1 MGHVPLSACSPL
13 DPSQRLVSGLPA
25 ERIEIFEDGV
35 RQDIPARRS
44 RPLDDGVT
52 IMSRISKFIAPYRID
67 DGKRFRLKSID
78 PGDSGKLESEMKKES
93 KDLLRTGVERL
104 CDLQE
109 RLYAQ
114 DRWALLL
121 IFQALDAAGKDSVIK
136 HVLSGVNPQGC
147 QVVSFKSPTSEEL
160 DHDFMWRALRHLPER
175 GRIGIFNR
183 SYYEDVLIV
192 KTNPE
197 ILAAQK
203 LPEQLVGKDLWDNRY
218 QDIRAIERYLARNGV
233 IVLKFF
239 LYVSKDEQKKRFLER
254 LDRPEKNWKFNIADL
269 EARERWDDYMDVY
282 QDAIRETA
290 SPHAPWFV
298 VPADKKWFTR
308 LVVAAAAIDAL
319 ESLNLKY
326 PEVDARQK
334 QELARGRVR
343 LNGGPAKAERL
354 SA

>member
-1 MGHVPLSACSPL
+1 
-13 DPSQRLVSGLPA
+13 
-25 ERIEIFEDGV
+25 
-35 RQDIPARRS
+35 
-44 RPLDDGVT
+44 
-52 IMSRISKFIAPYRID
+52 MSRLSKFIAPYRVD
-67 DGKRFRLKSID
+67 EGKRFKMKSID
-78 PGDSGKLESEMKKES
+78 PSDSGNLGSEMKKES
-93 KDLLRTGVERL
+93 KDLLRTGVERM
-104 CDLQE
+104 CELQD

-121 IFQALDAAGKDSVIK
+121 IFQALDAAGKDSAIK

-147 QVVSFKSPTSEEL
+147 QVVSFKSPSSEEL

-203 LPEQLVGKDLWDNRY
+203 LPEQLVGKDIWDNRY
-218 QDIRAIERYLARNGV
+218 QDIRSIERYLTRNGI
-233 IVLKFF
+233 IVRKFF
-239 LYVSKDEQKKRFLER
+239 LHVSKDEQKKRFMER
-254 LDRPEKNWKFNIADL
+254 LDRPEKNWKFNIGDL
-269 EARERWDDYMDVY
+269 EARERWNDYMDVY
-282 QDAIRETA
+282 EDAIRETA
-290 SPHAPWFV
+290 TKDAPWFV

-308 LVVAAAAIDAL
+308 MVVAAAVIDAL
-319 ESLNLKY
+319 ESVNLKY

-334 QELARGRVR
+334 QELAKGRAM
-343 LNGGPAKAERL
+343 LNGGHGHARAERL